1 MSEAGRGIDQVWRD
15 YSRKATDLQ
24 LAVLS
29 ALIVPVIV
37 ALAWGA
43 SRQSPVPDWWP
54 VILVPAFL
62 SAFGSW
68 GIGDRELSGDEVDRS
83 RLATAC
89 WRLVRGISVLLA
101 LVCVVAAL
109 GLFMRYVLGTWT
121 L

>member
-1 MSEAGRGIDQVWRD
+1 VSDAGRGIDQIWRD

-24 LAVLS
+24 LAALA
-29 ALIVPVIV
+29 ALIVPVIL

-43 SRQSPVPDWWP
+43 SREAAPPSWWP
-54 VILVPAFL
+54 VILIPAFL

-68 GIGDRELSGDEVDRS
+68 GIGDRELHANEVDRS

-101 LVCVVAAL
+101 VLCVIAAV
-109 GLFMRYVLGTWT
+109 GLFMHYTLGTWT

>member
-1 MSEAGRGIDQVWRD
+1 MSEAGRGIDQIWRD

-24 LAVLS
+24 LAILA

-43 SRQSPVPDWWP
+43 SRESPVPGWWP
-54 VILVPAFL
+54 VMLVPAFL

-68 GIGDRELSGDEVDRS
+68 GIGDRELHGNEMDRS

-89 WRLVRGISVLLA
+89 WRLIRTVSALLA
-101 LVCVVAAL
+101 VLCVVAAV
-109 GLFMRYVLGTWT
+109 GLFMHYTLGTWIS
-121 L
+121 